1 MKPEDKVQATS
12 LECYMGAGLQSVTR
26 GMAPGEKME
35 LTNTDVITH
44 IERSFTAWS
53 ELIVH

>member
-1 MKPEDKVQATS
+1 MQATS
-12 LECYMGAGLQSVTR
+12 LESYMVAGLQSITR

-35 LTNTDVITH
+35 LENTDVITH

-53 ELIVH
+53 VNCTLVVTI